1 MYHAL
6 GPLVGLV
13 AAVLASAALGVPFLL
28 TRTGRRAV
36 DGLAG
41 SDGRDLLVPAGV
53 YLGLAVAYSALV
65 VLAGES
71 AVGTG
76 AFGLTL
82 TLLLPFAFGVAA
94 ATAWLPSVGIE
105 WRPPGDARVE
115 ATVTFAGFLA
125 TLTASAAGG
134 WLLVG

>member
-1 MYHAL
+1 MLQPPA
-6 GPLVGLV
+6 PLVGLV

-36 DGLAG
+36 AGLAG
-41 SDGRDLLVPAGV
+41 PDGDDLLVPAGV
-53 YLGLAVAYSALV
+53 YLGLAMAYAGVV

-71 AVGTG
+71 ATG
-76 AFGLTL
+76 AGALGLTL

-94 ATAWLPSVGIE
+94 AATWLPSVGVE
-105 WRPPGDARVE
+105 WRPAGEARVD
-115 ATVTFAGFLA
+115 ATLPFAGFLA

-134 WLLVG
+134 WLLLA